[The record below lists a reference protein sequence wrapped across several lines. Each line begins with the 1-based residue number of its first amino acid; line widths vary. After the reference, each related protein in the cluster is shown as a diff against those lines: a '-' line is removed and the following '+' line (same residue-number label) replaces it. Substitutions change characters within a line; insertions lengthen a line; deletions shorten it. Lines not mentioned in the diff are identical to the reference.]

1 MPPSPGGRDTSNVIT
16 PLWPLR
22 ESARL
27 GSDHCTHNF
36 HKSPEVVPTWGLAG
50 GEGGRRP
57 YKLRQIRAS
66 RAGTRS
72 NMYVEGRARGGSRS
86 RPTTPLTRTVISG
99 PTVRGPGAADLPRD
113 AATTSSR
120 HANTLPLQTN
130 PNNTRR
136 KRVVLTFC
144 EFSCLPLR
152 THRLRFFTWNKNT
165 CLVNMAGD
173 TCAHVQLDM
182 RELNFTD
189 FMFVC
194 LRI

>member
-1 MPPSPGGRDTSNVIT
+1 
-16 PLWPLR
+16 
-22 ESARL
+22 
-27 GSDHCTHNF
+27 
-36 HKSPEVVPTWGLAG
+36 
-50 GEGGRRP
+50 
-57 YKLRQIRAS
+57 
-66 RAGTRS
+66 
-72 NMYVEGRARGGSRS
+72 MYVWRDVHEAAHGH
-86 RPTTPLTRTVISG
+86 
-99 PTVRGPGAADLPRD
+99 VRLPRSHGPLSPD
-113 AATTSSR
+113 RLSAAPPAPIGHGTPPQLPHG
-120 HANTLPLQTN
+120 HANTLPLQTS